1 MGFLSHSAVF
11 LMDVFV
17 FYDYFLLKT
26 ASDQHYGSSCSF
38 CAVRTLDCSQSVANL
53 IFAAV
58 DPQALVRC
66 IE

>member
-1 MGFLSHSAVF
+1 
-11 LMDVFV
+11 MDVFV